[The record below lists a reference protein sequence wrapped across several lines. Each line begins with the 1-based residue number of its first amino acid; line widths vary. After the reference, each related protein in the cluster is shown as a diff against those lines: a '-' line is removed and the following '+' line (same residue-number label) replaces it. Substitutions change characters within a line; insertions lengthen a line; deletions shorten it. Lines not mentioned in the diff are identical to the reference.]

1 MLSFKDY
8 ITEGLAD
15 DFLKMAHEKGYK
27 NARIVTA
34 DQKRKET
41 EELLKKRAEERKKNP
56 PPPPQMHPQKT
67 GFRSGAMDDTY
78 GT

>member
-1 MLSFKDY
+1 MITFKEF
-8 ITEGLAD
+8 IQEGLAD

-27 NARIVTA
+27 GARIVTA

-56 PPPPQMHPQKT
+56 PPPVHHVPQKT
-67 GFRSGAMDDTY
+67 GFRSGAKDDTY